1 MEAMTMYRDDAPA
14 PDENFA
20 SGSGRLIVVS
30 NRVMRP
36 GATQAGGLA
45 QAVLCLLQHR
55 GGSWMGWS
63 GDISNDDTV
72 EASQHGPIRYVTWD
86 LSRQDYDAYYAEY
99 ANRTLWPLLH
109 GRTDLMA
116 FERAALQGY
125 LRVNERFAERI
136 AREAG
141 PDDIIWIHDYHLIP
155 LASLLRA
162 RGLRNRI
169 GFFLHTPLP
178 APRTLVT
185 LPQHRSMLGL
195 LSACDLIGLQTS
207 NDARAMQN
215 YLIGELGAVE
225 ESDGLRLPG
234 GEFTRVRVFPI
245 GIDPPALAEQAR
257 NAENTPETQQLRNS
271 LGRSNLLIGVDRL
284 DYSKGLPQRLRAF
297 RHLLGNNPHLS
308 GKATFLQVTP
318 ESRREVSEYRQLSR
332 EVQRLVGDINGHHAA
347 PAWTPVR
354 YVNRGYPHGVLAGFY
369 RLARVCLVTPLR
381 DGMNLV
387 AKEFLACQNGAD
399 PGVLVLSE
407 FAGAAEELGDVAL
420 IVNPF
425 DIEGCSRA
433 MARALGM
440 SLEERSERWRAGM
453 QVLERGNIRAWC
465 AQFLDTLAQPAPVTA
480 IPAGLAAAA
489 QVAP

>member
-1 MEAMTMYRDDAPA
+1 MDVIIHDPEDNVAGTTGRDAS
-14 PDENFA
+14 PD
-20 SGSGRLIVVS
+20 GGRLIIVS

-36 GATQAGGLA
+36 GTTQAGGLA
-45 QAVLCLLQHR
+45 QAVLSLLQQR

-63 GDISNDDTV
+63 GAIAENVVAHTQ
-72 EASQHGPIRYVTWD
+72 QHGRIRYVTWD
-86 LSRQDYDAYYAEY
+86 LPHDEFDAFYAEY

-116 FERAALQGY
+116 FERAHLQGY
-125 LRVNERFAERI
+125 LRVNERFAELV

-141 PDDIIWIHDYHLIP
+141 PDDVIWIHDYHLMP

-162 RGLRNRI
+162 RGLTNCI

-185 LPQHRSMLGL
+185 LPQHRAMLGL
-195 LSACDLIGLQTS
+195 LAACNLIGVQTA
-207 NDARAMQN
+207 NDARAMTN

-225 ESDGLRLPG
+225 RDGTLYLSG
-234 GEFTRVRVFPI
+234 GEVTRVRTFPI
-245 GIDPPALAEQAR
+245 GIDPPAMAALAR
-257 NAENTPETQQLRNS
+257 DAEHLPEIQQLRGS
-271 LGRSNLLIGVDRL
+271 LGRSSLLVGVDRL

-297 RHLLGNNPHLS
+297 RHLLGSHPNLA
-308 GKATFLQVTP
+308 GRATFLQVTP

-332 EVQRLVGDINGHHAA
+332 EVQRLVGDINGHYAA

-354 YVNRGYPHGVLAGFY
+354 YVNRGYSHATLAGFY

-387 AKEFLACQNGAD
+387 AKEYIACQNPSD

-407 FAGAAEELGDVAL
+407 FAGAAAELADCAL
-420 IVNPF
+420 IVNPY

-433 MARALGM
+433 MARALAM
-440 SLEERSERWRAGM
+440 SLDERLQRWQAAMRILQDGNVQRWSERFLSTLTEARRLPPHRA
-453 QVLERGNIRAWC
+453 
-465 AQFLDTLAQPAPVTA
+465 TA
-480 IPAGLAAAA
+480 S
-489 QVAP
+489 

>member
-1 MEAMTMYRDDAPA
+1 MDALTTLGEDLPTLLA
-14 PDENFA
+14 PEEGNA
-20 SGSGRLIVVS
+20 GRLIVIS

-45 QAVLCLLQHR
+45 HALLDLLRQR

-63 GDISNDDTV
+63 GAISADESV
-72 EASQHGPIRYVTWD
+72 QLRRQGAIRYLTWD
-86 LSRQDYDAYYAEY
+86 LSRRDHDEYYAEY
-99 ANRTLWPLLH
+99 SNRTLWPLLH

-116 FERAALQGY
+116 FERQSLGGY
-125 LRVNERFAERI
+125 LRVNERFAERV
-136 AREAG
+136 AQDAG
-141 PDDIIWIHDYHLIP
+141 PDDTLWIHDYHLIP

-162 RGLRNRI
+162 RGLRNPI

-178 APRTLVT
+178 APRTLVA

-195 LSACDLIGLQTS
+195 LAACDLIGVQTA
-207 NDARAMQN
+207 NDARAMRN
-215 YLIGELGAVE
+215 YLIGELGAIE
-225 ESDGLRLPG
+225 RDERLHLPG
-234 GEFTRVRVFPI
+234 GEITRVQAFPI
-245 GIDPPALAEQAR
+245 GIDPAAMAAQAEA
-257 NAENTPETQQLRNS
+257 AEHAPETQQLRHS
-271 LGRSNLLIGVDRL
+271 LGRSSLIIGVDRL

-297 RHLLGNNPHLS
+297 RHLLGNHPHLA
-308 GKATFLQVTP
+308 GKATYLQVTP

-387 AKEFLACQNGAD
+387 AKEFLACQNPQD

-407 FAGAAEELGDVAL
+407 FAGAAAELGDTAL
-420 IVNPF
+420 IVNPY

-433 MARALGM
+433 LARALEMPLAERLQRWQRGM
-440 SLEERSERWRAGM
+440 AQLQRSDIQHW
-453 QVLERGNIRAWC
+453 QTS
-465 AQFLDTLAQPAPVTA
+465 FLSALHRPAPPTR
-480 IPAGLAAAA
+480 PLTLAAAA

>member
-1 MEAMTMYRDDAPA
+1 MTMDVTMPHPEDNTIAATSLDAPTHEA
-14 PDENFA
+14 
-20 SGSGRLIVVS
+20 RLIVVS

-36 GATQAGGLA
+36 GTTQAGGLA
-45 QAVLCLLQHR
+45 QAVLSLLQQR

-63 GDISNDDTV
+63 GAIADRVVPQTQ
-72 EASQHGPIRYVTWD
+72 QHGRIRYVTWD
-86 LSRQDYDAYYAEY
+86 LPHDEFDAFYAEY

-116 FERAALQGY
+116 FERAHLQGY
-125 LRVNERFAERI
+125 LRVNERFAEFV

-141 PDDIIWIHDYHLIP
+141 PDDVIWIHDYHLMP

-162 RGLRNRI
+162 RGLTNCI

-185 LPQHRSMLGL
+185 LPQHRAMLGL
-195 LSACDLIGLQTS
+195 LTACNLIGLQTA
-207 NDARAMQN
+207 NDTRAMTN
-215 YLIGELGAVE
+215 YLTSELGAVE
-225 ESDGLRLPG
+225 RDGALHLPG
-234 GEFTRVRVFPI
+234 GEVTRIRTFPI
-245 GIDPPALAEQAR
+245 GIDPAAMAALAR
-257 NAENTPETQQLRNS
+257 DAEGTPEIQQLRNS
-271 LGRSNLLIGVDRL
+271 LGRSSLLIGVDRL

-297 RHLLGNNPHLS
+297 RHLLGTNTQLA
-308 GKATFLQVTP
+308 GRATFLQVTP

-332 EVQRLVGDINGHHAA
+332 EVQRLVGDINGHYAA

-354 YVNRGYPHGVLAGFY
+354 YVNRGYSHATLAGFY

-387 AKEFLACQNGAD
+387 AKEYIACQNPND

-407 FAGAAEELGDVAL
+407 FAGAAAELADCAL
-420 IVNPF
+420 IVNPY

-433 MARALGM
+433 MARALTM
-440 SLEERSERWRAGM
+440 SLDERLQRWQTAMRILEDGNVMRWSERFLATLGDVKRVPPRRA
-453 QVLERGNIRAWC
+453 
-465 AQFLDTLAQPAPVTA
+465 
-480 IPAGLAAAA
+480 AGA
-489 QVAP
+489 